1 MWQGVWSGDP
11 DGVKKSHAVFGSP
24 GSRGNTLSQARSKMT
39 TVEKLEVYIC
49 NGFFH
54 NYGGGTARLHY
65 HGSSSVSSYPST
77 TFIGDY
83 KFKRGEGRWINITS
97 SAAKAA
103 FMNGNFTGIALE
115 PRGSSS
121 HEYYGYFRGYD
132 AGSRAP
138 KIRATY
144 LTT

>member
-11 DGVKKSHAVFGSP
+11 DGVKKSHAVFG
-24 GSRGNTLSQARSKMT
+24 GTGTRGNTLAQARSKMT

-65 HGSSSVSSYPST
+65 HNATSGSSYPAL

-97 SAAKAA
+97 TAAKNA
-103 FMNGNFTGIALE
+103 FMSGAFTGIALD
-115 PRGSSS
+115 PRGSHS
-121 HEYYGYFRGYD
+121 HEYYGHFRGHG
-132 AGSRAP
+132 AGTRAP